1 MIFPS
6 LRQSDPGPVRFRIIL
21 ERDGGR
27 QAISGKTNPVLRAG
41 DLVTME
47 SCGGGAYGEAG

>member
-6 LRQSDPGPVRFRIIL
+6 LRPSDPGPLRFRITL
-21 ERDGGR
+21 KRDGGR